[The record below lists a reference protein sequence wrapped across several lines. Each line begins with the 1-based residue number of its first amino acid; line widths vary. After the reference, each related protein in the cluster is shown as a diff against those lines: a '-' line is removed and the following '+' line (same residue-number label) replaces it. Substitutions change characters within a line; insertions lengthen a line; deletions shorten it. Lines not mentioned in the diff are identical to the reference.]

1 MRKHYADVAQ
11 CKPHFSLHLFGF
23 TPPDDVYLY
32 RNLLFP
38 DMKRLTLLLALFCSA
53 LMSIVSC
60 DKPGSGDPS
69 PEDGPTDIPE
79 EYGDFELA
87 EGEVFMT
94 EDMTSMFS
102 SVEDGK
108 IVLSGAAPAESIPSV
123 GTVIICP
130 ITEKTP
136 CGLLVKVVAVS
147 GNVLTTEPASLADA
161 FDELH
166 VDAVMDMSQ
175 YLMHG
180 VDKDGNITEPDF
192 MTSEEWE
199 ALMPQTEDTKAEVSV
214 SQEFTPVSFPIEA
227 GEFEGSIFMKFEL
240 NAKIDISRTMKVNSF
255 EFTVTRTTG
264 VGGGWDI
271 TKTGEWKKTYFEK
284 ELVFKPFLIPGTP
297 LAFVPKL
304 YAEVGA
310 KAEGTAEFKAD
321 VEYIFERQ
329 TYTAST
335 ADGGA
340 PVFTSVNDPVVNEEC
355 FKFHHLAL
363 DGKVALTA
371 AAGGKICLY
380 NEDVLAVGGELEGEA
395 AITASAAVSMED
407 ERLLIQNPEMA
418 LNVGITASVYAES
431 LLFRLVPGNDEG
443 RLSRDFPFDLVT
455 LELHALPA
463 YSDLKRSS
471 SESTRSISGKFDKYG
486 MIICEEKGFALFE
499 QGGSEA
505 LQHIATSKADR
516 SGSTAGSGTRSGYG
530 TKAVE
535 LPKEDGLATFTVNP
549 DSDTM
554 YETKPYV
561 KAYGIY
567 FYGEGEDIWVDLGL
581 PSGILWAKYNVGANS
596 PEEYGGF
603 YAWGE
608 TSTKNY
614 YGLENYKHASI
625 IGYFENEPVYSMNYI
640 GHDISN
646 TDYDVA
652 HVTWGN
658 GARMPTIDECK
669 ELLNNCTIEDIGNLF
684 QVTGPNSNSIY
695 FPAGGYYSKS
705 IGGFWSST
713 LRHSETQDEAY
724 CVFLEIIKKD
734 NIIEWGYE
742 DRHVAAFIRPVKDKE
757 TDSEN

>member
-1 MRKHYADVAQ
+1 MA
-11 CKPHFSLHLFGF
+11 
-23 TPPDDVYLY
+23 
-32 RNLLFP
+32 LLCA
-38 DMKRLTLLLALFCSA
+38 AL
-53 LMSIVSC
+53 ISC
-60 DKPGSGDPS
+60 DKTGGDNPPSGDDPA
-69 PEDGPTDIPE
+69 GIPK
-79 EYGDFELA
+79 EYGEFELA
-87 EGEVFMT
+87 EGAVFMT

-108 IVLSGAAPAESIPSV
+108 IVLSASAPAESVPSV
-123 GTVIICP
+123 GTVIIAP

-136 CGLLVKVVAVS
+136 AGLLVKVVSVS
-147 GNVLTTEPASLADA
+147 GNVLTTEPASLDEA

-407 ERLLIQNPEMA
+407 ERLLIQNPEMV

-443 RLSRDFPFDLVT
+443 RLSKDFPFDLVT

-471 SESTRSISGKFDKYG
+471 SESTRSISGKFEKYG

-516 SGSTAGSGTRSGYG
+516 SGSTAGSCTRSGYG

-535 LPKEDGLATFTVNP
+535 LPKEDGSATFTVNP

-581 PSGILWAKYNVGANS
+581 PSGILWAKYNVGASS
-596 PEEYGGF
+596 PEEYGGY

-608 TSTKNY
+608 TEEKSIYTNDTYKYASVEYCSECKRSY
-614 YGLENYKHASI
+614 YK
-625 IGYFENEPVYSMNYI
+625 FENI
-640 GHDISN
+640 GECISG
-646 TDYDVA
+646 TKYDVA
-652 HVTWGN
+652 HIKWGD
-658 GARMPTIDECK
+658 GARMPKLNEVE
-669 ELLNNCTIEDIGNLF
+669 ELYNNCSFKIDKYNDILG
-684 QVTGPNSNSIY
+684 VYMTGPNGNSI
-695 FPAGGYYSKS
+695 FIPYSGAYNEDGLCEKGKS
-705 IGGFWSST
+705 TALWSSSH
-713 LRHSETQDEAY
+713 LCDEYGTHGIDFGAY
-724 CVFLEIIKKD
+724 AMKFLENQLYAKL
-734 NIIEWGYE
+734 GYA
-742 DRHVAAFIRPVKDKE
+742 DGTCGLSVRAVKDK
-757 TDSEN
+757 DSTEDQVSTVG

>member
-1 MRKHYADVAQ
+1 MALLCAAFISSNKNTVDYL
-11 CKPHFSLHLFGF
+11 PTGG
-23 TPPDDVYLY
+23 DD
-32 RNLLFP
+32 
-38 DMKRLTLLLALFCSA
+38 
-53 LMSIVSC
+53 
-60 DKPGSGDPS
+60 
-69 PEDGPTDIPE
+69 PEGIPE
-79 EYGDFELA
+79 EDGEFELA
-87 EGEVFMT
+87 EGAVFMT

-108 IVLSGAAPAESIPSV
+108 IVLSDAAPAESIPSV

-136 CGLLVKVVAVS
+136 CGLLVKVVSVS
-147 GNVLTTEPASLADA
+147 GNVLTTEPASLDEA

-363 DGKVALTA
+363 EGKVALTA

-380 NEDVLAVGGELEGEA
+380 NEDVLAVGGVLEGEA

-431 LLFRLVPGNDEG
+431 LLLRLVPGNDEG

-455 LELHALPA
+455 LEFHALPA
-463 YSDLKRSS
+463 YSNLKRSS

-505 LQHIATSKADR
+505 RHHIATSKSDR

-535 LPKEDGLATFTVNP
+535 LPKEDGSATFTVNP

-581 PSGILWAKYNVGANS
+581 PSGILWAAYNVGANS
-596 PEEYGGF
+596 PEEYGGY

-608 TSTKNY
+608 TEEKDSYTW
-614 YGLENYKHASI
+614 ENYKYGEKIWWTDTWIWSI
-625 IGYFENEPVYSMNYI
+625 TGIPDN
-640 GHDISN
+640 ISS
-646 TDYDVA
+646 TSYDVA
-652 HVTWGN
+652 HVKWGD
-658 GARMPTIDECK
+658 GARMPTQKEIEELYETCK
-669 ELLNNCTIEDIGNLF
+669 FEINYINDIRGCKI
-684 QVTGPNSNSIY
+684 TGPNSNYI
-695 FPAGGYYSKS
+695 FVPFAGYIEDHVRKINSFGAFWVGDMVVFEGFATGFAAALDDKEGFILGGDEIPYSAVGIS
-705 IGGFWSST
+705 V
-713 LRHSETQDEAY
+713 RA
-724 CVFLEIIKKD
+724 
-734 NIIEWGYE
+734 
-742 DRHVAAFIRPVKDKE
+742 VKDKDLME
-757 TDSEN
+757 D